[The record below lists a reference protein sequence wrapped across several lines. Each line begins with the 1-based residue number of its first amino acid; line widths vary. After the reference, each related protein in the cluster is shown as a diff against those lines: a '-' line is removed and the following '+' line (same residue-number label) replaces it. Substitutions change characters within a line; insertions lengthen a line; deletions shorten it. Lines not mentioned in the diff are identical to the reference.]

1 MSQLE
6 FEPMDMDEIKKEADR
21 IRRKFLVKHPPDE
34 GLIDFYVYKGT
45 FICEKDYDEDDDD
58 GIFDFLDNMEENDR
72 RQLLLIKKN
81 PLGLYF
87 SWGKSIPEKY
97 EKGKEVKIGSEI
109 CVVRDSIDFS
119 Y

>member
-21 IRRKFLVKHPPDE
+21 IGRKFLIKHHPDE
-34 GLIDFYVYKGT
+34 CSIDFYVYKGT
-45 FICEKDYDEDDDD
+45 FIGERDYDEDDDD

-72 RQLLLIKKN
+72 KQLLLIEKN

-87 SWGKSIPEKY
+87 SWARSIPDKY

-109 CVVRDSIDFS
+109 CIVQDSDDFS